1 MKTVEELNALK
12 EEAEA
17 VSKKLSGLT
26 NEELSQVFGG
36 EGEGQNETLW
46 CWKCYNCGAEGGP
59 MPKSEAQAAVF
70 SHIESQ
76 KHYRILVAPQ

>member
-1 MKTVEELNALK
+1 MKTKEELNALK

-36 EGEGQNETLW
+36 EDEGQNETLW

-59 MPKSEAQAAVF
+59 IAKSEAQAAVF
-70 SHIESQ
+70 SHIETQ
-76 KHYRILVAPQ
+76 MHYRILVAPQ

>member
-17 VSKKLSGLT
+17 VKIKLAGLT

-36 EGEGQNETLW
+36 EDEGQNETLW

-59 MPKSEAQAAVF
+59 IAKSEAQAAVF
-70 SHIESQ
+70 SHMETQ

>member
-1 MKTVEELNALK
+1 MKTKEELNTLK
-12 EEAEA
+12 EEIETMNANLLEM
-17 VSKKLSGLT
+17 SK
-26 NEELSQVFGG
+26 EELEQFVGG
-36 EGEGQNETLW
+36 ADEGQGETLW